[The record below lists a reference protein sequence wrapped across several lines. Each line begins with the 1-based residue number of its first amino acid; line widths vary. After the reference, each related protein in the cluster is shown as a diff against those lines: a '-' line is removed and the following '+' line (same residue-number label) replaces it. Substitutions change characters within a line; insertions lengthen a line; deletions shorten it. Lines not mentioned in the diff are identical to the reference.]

1 MNNYI
6 NQKKKNVDSA
16 HSQKE
21 SAVFLTLADEVLIDL
36 NERTQQIIKKRFGLS
51 TSKTKTLEKIG
62 QQYGITRER
71 VRQIITEASKVIKLK
86 VNEDS
91 FKKAEELIIFTI
103 KENNGIIKE
112 VDIANKFKLTN
123 SKEVNAIKFFLNY
136 SSKIFKV
143 EKKGLIEKSW
153 TSSQLLLEEVEK
165 VILKI
170 REIFKNKKLPL
181 TKKEIYT
188 ELKLF
193 KIGFSTQQVETC
205 LKVATGIKKNPFGK
219 WGISHWKEINP
230 KGTRE
235 KVYLVLKEKKEPLHF
250 TQIAELIDKY
260 KLSKKRAHPQT
271 VHNELIKDEKFIL
284 IGRGTYALREWGYFS
299 GTVREVLKSILS
311 QSRKPLTKEEILTQV
326 TKMRK
331 VKKATIMIN
340 LNNPKFFCKQENFY
354 TLNK

>member
-1 MNNYI
+1 
-6 NQKKKNVDSA
+6 
-16 HSQKE
+16 
-21 SAVFLTLADEVLIDL
+21 
-36 NERTQQIIKKRFGLS
+36 
-51 TSKTKTLEKIG
+51 
-62 QQYGITRER
+62 
-71 VRQIITEASKVIKLK
+71 
-86 VNEDS
+86 
-91 FKKAEELIIFTI
+91 
-103 KENNGIIKE
+103 
-112 VDIANKFKLTN
+112 
-123 SKEVNAIKFFLNY
+123 
-136 SSKIFKV
+136 
-143 EKKGLIEKSW
+143 
-153 TSSQLLLEEVEK
+153 
-165 VILKI
+165 
-170 REIFKNKKLPL
+170 
-181 TKKEIYT
+181 
-188 ELKLF
+188 
-193 KIGFSTQQVETC
+193 
-205 LKVATGIKKNPFGK
+205 VATGIKKNPFGK